1 MGKKLLEID
10 IQKAIEHDNSVGF
23 DTCCRCNGVE
33 YHMDMVELTED
44 SFLLICDECNGELE
58 EKLITYT
65 DKAVNDL
72 FRNTHL
78 GFSTKFD
85 GMESLEAIDK
95 LSTLKED
102 MGALLM
108 STLKMNITKEG

>member
-1 MGKKLLEID
+1 MGKKLLEVEID
-10 IQKAIEHDNSVGF
+10 NIIQEDNSQGF

-33 YHMDMVELTED
+33 LMGEQKELTEE
-44 SFLLICDECNGELE
+44 SFLLICDECNNELD

-85 GMESLEAIDK
+85 GMGSLEDVDK
-95 LSTLKED
+95 LNSLKEELGAILINTLKN
-102 MGALLM
+102 
-108 STLKMNITKEG
+108 NITKEG